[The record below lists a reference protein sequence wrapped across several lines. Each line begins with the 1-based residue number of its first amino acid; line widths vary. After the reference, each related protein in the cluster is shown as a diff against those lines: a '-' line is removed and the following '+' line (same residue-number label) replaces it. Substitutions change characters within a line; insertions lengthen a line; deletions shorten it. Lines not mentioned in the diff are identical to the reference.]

1 MLLQSQILFEDTD
14 IIVVY
19 KPAGVATQTSK
30 VGQPDMVSE
39 VKNYIVKNN
48 SSRINAPGQPQ
59 QGARSM
65 KPGKGG
71 EPYLALIHRLD
82 QPVEGILV
90 MAKTPAAAVHLNK
103 QLTEH
108 MMDKHYLAAVCG
120 KAPCVSATVVDYL
133 LKDEKTNLS
142 RIVDQGTE
150 GAKKAVL
157 EFEVVNTVQKAGSS
171 STDETAVEKEHT
183 LSLLS
188 IHLITG
194 RHHQIRVQMSG
205 ANMPLLGDQK
215 YGGEEV
221 QNLSKTLGIR
231 TVALCSNK
239 LSFMH
244 PITQERLTFEVQPKG
259 SWYRLFS

>member
-1 MLLQSQILFEDTD
+1 MLLKSQILYEDTD

-39 VKNYIVKNN
+39 VKNYLMKRNNASCQPKN
-48 SSRINAPGQPQ
+48 
-59 QGARSM
+59 GARSM
-65 KPGKGG
+65 MPGKGS

-90 MAKTPAAAVHLNK
+90 MAKTPVAAAHLNK
-103 QLTEH
+103 QLTEN

-120 KAPCVSATVVDYL
+120 KAPCASATVVDYL

-142 RIVDQGTE
+142 RIVEQGTE

-157 EFEVVNTVQKAGSS
+157 EFEVVHTVQRKDCNSDDVTGA
-171 STDETAVEKEHT
+171 EKEHT
-183 LSLLS
+183 LSLLD

-215 YGGEEV
+215 YGGDEV
-221 QNLSKTLGIR
+221 QSLSKALGIR

-239 LSFMH
+239 LSFLH

>member
-1 MLLQSQILFEDTD
+1 MLLKSQILFEDTD
-14 IIVVY
+14 IIVVN

-39 VKNYIVKNN
+39 VKNYLKKSN
-48 SSRINAPGQPQ
+48 
-59 QGARSM
+59 
-65 KPGKGG
+65 
-71 EPYLALIHRLD
+71 PYVALIHRLD

-90 MAKTPAAAVHLNK
+90 MAKTPAAAAHLNK

-120 KAPCVSATVVDYL
+120 KAPCASAMVVDYL

-142 RIVDQGTE
+142 KIVDQGTE

-157 EFEVVNTVQKAGSS
+157 EFEVVNAAQRKSCNSA
-171 STDETAVEKEHT
+171 DETTVEKEHT

-221 QNLSKTLGIR
+221 QNLSKALGIR

-239 LSFMH
+239 LSFLH
-244 PITQERLTFEVQPKG
+244 PITQERLTFEIQPKG